1 MHIAQKKRTKK
12 SFFKDNELQS
22 FSFFALYTRNDV
34 EPACLTRQI
43 RRLKEQGKLQEN
55 VVFALKRIF
64 RWVSGLVVLA
74 VVLARCGVEVGI
86 IAGLLALAR
95 ATIMGFAAM
104 NTLGSA
110 IES

>member
-1 MHIAQKKRTKK
+1 MHIVQKKKVEK

-43 RRLKEQGKLQEN
+43 RKLKEQGKLQEN
-55 VVFALKRIF
+55 FVFALKRIF

-74 VVLARCGVEVGI
+74 VVFARFGVEVGV
-86 IAGLLALAR
+86 IAGLLALAGG
-95 ATIMGFAAM
+95 TILGFAAM

>member
-1 MHIAQKKRTKK
+1 MHIVQKKRVKK

-34 EPACLTRQI
+34 ESACLTRQI
-43 RRLKEQGKLQEN
+43 RRLKEPRKLQEN
-55 VVFALKRIF
+55 GVFALKRIF

-74 VVLARCGVEVGI
+74 VVFARFGVEVGV

-95 ATIMGFAAM
+95 GSILGFAAM

>member
-1 MHIAQKKRTKK
+1 MHIVQKKRTKK
-12 SFFKDNELQS
+12 SIFKGNELQS

-34 EPACLTRQI
+34 ESACLTRQI
-43 RRLKEQGKLQEN
+43 RRLKEPRKLQEN

-74 VVLARCGVEVGI
+74 VVFARFGVEVGV

-95 ATIMGFAAM
+95 GSILGFVAM